1 MTKAT
6 KIRYY
11 IESLCVYDLKN
22 DEIINAIYKLLSNL
36 DSEKVL
42 LRQSEL
48 FNLLST
54 HKSLRHYISKL
65 ILTDDNVF
73 TKAAAAGTTDELDDS
88 IIQAVKSDLMKLEE
102 IAGVTADDVIVAE

>member
-1 MTKAT
+1 MKIIIKDTGSDNMTKAT

-42 LRQSEL
+42 LRQS
-48 FNLLST
+48 
-54 HKSLRHYISKL
+54 
-65 ILTDDNVF
+65 
-73 TKAAAAGTTDELDDS
+73 
-88 IIQAVKSDLMKLEE
+88 
-102 IAGVTADDVIVAE
+102 